1 MIVKPTLFKIHKFDH
16 YHLLIPSRKKKKKKK
31 NEKDIDAVIV
41 RRS

>member
-16 YHLLIPSRKKKKKKK
+16 YHLLILSREKKKK
-31 NEKDIDAVIV
+31 NQKDIDAIIV